1 MMATTSTAQ
10 ILALPSAP
18 AGVEVR
24 VMALQDSEEAIL
36 ALLPAEKAQRLLEEA
51 HARFQSA
58 HRRKEWL
65 ASRVLLHQVCPAAEI
80 VYLPT
85 GRPQLS
91 GPGAAQPLPFISI
104 SHSHDWAA
112 LAHAEQPLGID
123 IEVWGTRALRLLDRF
138 VNEGERQVFEQQT
151 DCPAEQRAVLF
162 WTIKEAAYKFYG
174 DAALSLLDLT
184 IADLRQTTPNL
195 WNGHVSAPHHTPIY
209 IYAYAREAFAL
220 TICLA
225 SSVAS
230 RP

>member
-1 MMATTSTAQ
+1 MMAMATSLHR
-10 ILALPSAP
+10 LALPFAP
-18 AGVEVR
+18 AGVEVC
-24 VMALQDSEEAIL
+24 VMPLQASEDEML
-36 ALLPAEKAQRLLEEA
+36 ASLPAEKAQRLRDET

-65 ASRVLLHQVCPAAEI
+65 ASRVLLHEVCPAAEI
-80 VYLPT
+80 TYLST

-91 GPGAAQPLPFISI
+91 GPSAALPLPFISI

-112 LAHAEQPLGID
+112 LAHANQPLGID
-123 IEVWGTRALRLLDRF
+123 IEVWGPRALRLLDRY
-138 VNEGERQVFEQQT
+138 VNEEEHQVFEQQT

-162 WTIKEAAYKFYG
+162 WTIKEAAYKFYD
-174 DAALSLLDLT
+174 DAALSLIDLT

-220 TICLA
+220 TICLEK
-225 SSVAS
+225 
-230 RP
+230 

>member
-1 MMATTSTAQ
+1 MTATTSTAPC
-10 ILALPSAP
+10 LALPSAP
-18 AGVEVR
+18 TGVEIR
-24 VMALQDSEEAIL
+24 VMALQDSEEAML
-36 ALLPAEKAQRLLEEA
+36 ALLPAEKAQRLQNEA

-91 GPGAAQPLPFISI
+91 GPDSAQPLPCISI

-112 LAHAEQPLGID
+112 LAHAKQPLGID
-123 IEVWGTRALRLLDRF
+123 IEVWGPRALRLLERF
-138 VNEGERQVFEQQT
+138 VNEEERQVFDQQT
-151 DCPAEQRAVLF
+151 DCSAEQRAVLF
-162 WTIKEAAYKFYG
+162 WTIKEAAYKFYD
-174 DAALSLLDLT
+174 DAALSLIDLT
-184 IADLRQTTPNL
+184 ITDLQQTAPNM
-195 WNGHVSAPHHTPIY
+195 WNGHVCAPKHTPIY

-220 TICLA
+220 SICLA

>member
-1 MMATTSTAQ
+1 MMAMTPSLHR
-10 ILALPSAP
+10 LALPFAP
-18 AGVEVR
+18 AGVEVC
-24 VMALQDSEEAIL
+24 VIPLQASEDELL
-36 ALLPAEKAQRLLEEA
+36 ANLPAEKAQRLREEA

-65 ASRVLLHQVCPAAEI
+65 ASRVLLHEVSPAAEI

-91 GPGAAQPLPFISI
+91 GPSAALPLPCISI

-112 LAHAEQPLGID
+112 LAYADQTLGID
-123 IEVWGTRALRLLDRF
+123 IEVWGPRALRLL
-138 VNEGERQVFEQQT
+138 ERYINQRERDVFDEQT

-162 WTIKEAAYKFYG
+162 WTIKEAAYKFYD

-184 IADLRQTTPNL
+184 ITDLRLTAPNL
-195 WNGHVSAPHHTPIY
+195 WTGHVIAPNHTPIY